1 MVDRVRAGRVREG
14 ALVQIDDGEGG
25 SVGGERGEGGGGGG
39 GLKSLSMTA
48 NLSRQGATRYCRGRG
63 RGLNRGPGPEKSSGV
78 PTRTTTALRL
88 RCWRGEQ
95 NHSGW
100 GL

>member
-1 MVDRVRAGRVREG
+1 MWEG
-14 ALVQIDDGEGG
+14 E
-25 SVGGERGEGGGGGG
+25 GG

-48 NLSRQGATRYCRGRG
+48 NLSREGATRYCRGRG
-63 RGLNRGPGPEKSSGV
+63 GGLNRGPGTEESSV
-78 PTRTTTALRL
+78 VQTRTTTALRL